1 MYIILPA
8 FREIVS
14 NLLFVLIFYK
24 TSDLN
29 EAPGL
34 LGDFTDHSLL
44 DASWK
49 NNCHDSSLDSPS
61 KNPTAYLRR
70 LHHLQ
75 LMCCVLLLMWCW
87 FKRCSEC
94 CGVGGR
100 RKPRPVLE
108 RWLFVD
114 STNSNRSVKKSN
126 VPSLELALSLVW
138 ADWLLTYIGLLLLS
152 NLMWI
157 ILLNSHNSP
166 IIIPILL
173 TRKHLE
179 IKQLD

>member
-8 FREIVS
+8 FREIVA
-14 NLLFVLIFYK
+14 NLLFVLIIYK

-29 EAPGL
+29 EASGL

-49 NNCHDSSLDSPS
+49 NNCHDSNLDSPS
-61 KNPTAYLRR
+61 KNPTDYLRR
-70 LHHLQ
+70 LPHLQ
-75 LMCCVLLLMWCW
+75 LMCCVLLMWCW
-87 FKRCSEC
+87 LDCCSEC

-100 RKPRPVLE
+100 RKLRPVLD

-114 STNSNRSVKKSN
+114 STNTNKSVRKSN
-126 VPSLELALSLVW
+126 VPNLELVLALVW

-152 NLMWI
+152 NFM
-157 ILLNSHNSP
+157 
-166 IIIPILL
+166 
-173 TRKHLE
+173 
-179 IKQLD
+179 